1 MSYFVVNETDK
12 ERKIP
17 NISGL
22 EPQER
27 KNYTT
32 VVKTAINTIGHVH
45 SHEFLK
51 SFLIVEAKIKTPS
64 DVVPKFL
71 YVHEILKTFKAY
83 LLKN

>member
-51 SFLIVEAKIKTPS
+51 SIFISKPKNLKSDIVLNVWRRNT
-64 DVVPKFL
+64 
-71 YVHEILKTFKAY
+71 
-83 LLKN
+83 